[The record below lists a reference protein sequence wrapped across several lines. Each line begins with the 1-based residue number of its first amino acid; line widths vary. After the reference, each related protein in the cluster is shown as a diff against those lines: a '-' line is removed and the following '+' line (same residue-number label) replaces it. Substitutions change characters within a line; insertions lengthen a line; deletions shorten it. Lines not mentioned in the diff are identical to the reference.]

1 MHFYEIKFLR
11 FSFFFCYRIFRGE
24 QRYSLQHVSTI
35 RLLITNIFLNV
46 FTIKIDK
53 CTVRAHYYIV
63 KIGLSVFFIAQ
74 RYVSAVYAV
83 VVSVRLFVTSRHCTT
98 TAKRRFTKITP

>member
-83 VVSVRLFVTSRHCTT
+83 VVCPSVCLSQAGTVPQRLN
-98 TAKRRFTKITP
+98 ADLQK